1 MGRNGSEQPRPI
13 VPVVYAR
20 LFRGFAKKIPLTIPM
35 VLRVKYCWSRLYGK
49 AHRSS
54 PRSLHVGLRAAVLKP
69 PLGHKSYLSPREG
82 LLDDPY
88 VAYYWYA
95 STLAV
100 QCLYLQ

>member
-1 MGRNGSEQPRPI
+1 MLTLIFIETFLQGPFWGVMVVNSPVQF

-20 LFRGFAKKIPLTIPM
+20 LFRGFAKKNPFTIPM

-69 PLGHKSYLSPREG
+69 PLGHISFLGPR
-82 LLDDPY
+82 DR
-88 VAYYWYA
+88 
-95 STLAV
+95 STG
-100 QCLYLQ
+100 